1 MLENIHLLPRFALKK
16 LQSKQLVS
24 LIRSAYD
31 NIPFYKEIWTK
42 SGINPNSIRGA
53 DDVNILPITSKALF
67 RQYPFE
73 YAINKSFP
81 KNSFNIA
88 ETSGSTGEPFRFA
101 RNIEDRDWLDFI
113 NFRSLIWSGVPL
125 NDIRNKMRLA
135 EIRVYNRPRGKEYL
149 HIPITSFIDDPQNS
163 LRQIIE
169 FRPDILQGR
178 PSVLVELARLVDKIT
193 PEKRPHPLAIISE
206 AEMLYSFQ
214 RRYIEGIHGTNL
226 YDRYGLEEVRYTA
239 ANCEKRYGL
248 HIYEESAIVEIL
260 NDHDNVVSDG
270 IRGRVI
276 VTSLRNKVMP
286 FIRYETGDQGIIL
299 PDQCSCG
306 IASKRLLVFGRSG
319 VFLTINSKKL
329 HQMEFETF
337 FSHFSYYILRFQIA
351 KTLSDKIEIR
361 IIPTVGFSRRSASNI
376 ISSFK
381 EQFGFEPEIR
391 IVQSIPLTKRGKTQL
406 LVDESEMDDI

>member
-1 MLENIHLLPRFALKK
+1 M
-16 LQSKQLVS
+16 
-24 LIRSAYD
+24 
-31 NIPFYKEIWTK
+31 
-42 SGINPNSIRGA
+42 
-53 DDVNILPITSKALF
+53 
-67 RQYPFE
+67 
-73 YAINKSFP
+73 
-81 KNSFNIA
+81 
-88 ETSGSTGEPFRFA
+88 
-101 RNIEDRDWLDFI
+101 
-113 NFRSLIWSGVPL
+113 
-125 NDIRNKMRLA
+125 
-135 EIRVYNRPRGKEYL
+135 
-149 HIPITSFIDDPQNS
+149 
-163 LRQIIE
+163 
-169 FRPDILQGR
+169 
-178 PSVLVELARLVDKIT
+178 LVELARLVDKIT